1 MSEQTLFTT
10 QTSCEIVTRTKEDTS
25 PLLSTYPIFLR
36 IPKKKNTRIL
46 KTGIFATL
54 FTFFIIRKQTLK
66 QMGSPPYHG
75 GAVCVSP

>member
-1 MSEQTLFTT
+1 MSEQLYSPHKQAAKSLHEQKKIPLVSFPPT
-10 QTSCEIVTRTKEDTS
+10 QFSCE
-25 PLLSTYPIFLR
+25 FQ
-36 IPKKKNTRIL
+36 KKITRIL
-46 KTGIFATL
+46 KTEIFATL